1 MQVQSVCRH
10 EGEEVKHQSVDH
22 NKGTHKGSK
31 PVANADSGWQSTDYY
46 RDLLSPE
53 TREKLEKRNE
63 MRKDQ
68 SRA

>member
-1 MQVQSVCRH
+1 MKGDPHDYGRKRKKMV
-10 EGEEVKHQSVDH
+10 
-22 NKGTHKGSK
+22 KGTLCTVNGVS
-31 PVANADSGWQSTDYY
+31 DYY

-53 TREKLEKRNE
+53 TREKLEKANE